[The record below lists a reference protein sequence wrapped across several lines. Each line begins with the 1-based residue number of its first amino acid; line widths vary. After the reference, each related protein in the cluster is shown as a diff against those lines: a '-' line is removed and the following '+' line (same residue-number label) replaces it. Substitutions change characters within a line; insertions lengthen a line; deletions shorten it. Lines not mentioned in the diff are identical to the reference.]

1 MEMIEIK
8 NYEAYEK
15 LTMKDVENIVGKEE
29 FERLK
34 GVAHFY
40 KNNIHAGFMSIMYFN
55 DYPTYTDK
63 DVYPFTEEELEEIA
77 DAINGM
83 MSDSTINNHV
93 IKAVILNS
101 FGDINWDEEAEHFE
115 DYSEWQWWHLSDND
129 IIKIIACYS
138 DRYK

>member
-1 MEMIEIK
+1 MIEIK

-34 GVAHFY
+34 GVAQFY
-40 KNNIHAGFMSIMYFN
+40 KHDIHAGFMSILYFN
-55 DYPTYTDK
+55 DFPTITDK
-63 DVYPFTEEELEEIA
+63 GDFPLSEEELEDIA
-77 DAINGM
+77 RAIQGAVGDA
-83 MSDSTINNHV
+83 TINV
-93 IKAVILNS
+93 DTIKAVILNS
-101 FGDINWDEEAEHFE
+101 LGDINWDEDSDHFD

>member
-1 MEMIEIK
+1 MMEIK
-8 NYEAYEK
+8 KFEVHEK
-15 LTMKDVENIVGKEE
+15 LTIKEVEDIVGKEE

-40 KNNIHAGFMSIMYFN
+40 KHNIHAGFMSIMYFN
-55 DYPTYTDK
+55 DYLTYTDK
-63 DVYPFTEEELEEIA
+63 DVYPFTEEELEGIA

-93 IKAVILNS
+93 VKAVILNS
-101 FGDINWDEEAEHFE
+101 FGDINWNEE